1 MLKLFNTYSNTI
13 EEFKPINGN
22 HVNMYVC
29 GPTVYDHPHLGHAR
43 CYITW
48 DVVYRYLKFLG
59 YDVKYCRNVTDV
71 DDKILNKSVKENC
84 TPDEIAKKYY
94 DILLNESDKKL
105 GTTFN
110 SGALVEVVVKSL
122 YGSDDR
128 NITSKGKI
136 DMVNENIEIKATLTA
151 NTPAR
156 VQGLINS
163 KGLDNVIVKFI
174 TYKGC
179 YTFTVKDL
187 KKAYKNKCGCF
198 KNESKGVIK
207 LKAVN
212 LPSYFKADKKLNEML
227 GY

>member
-1 MLKLFNTYSNTI
+1 M
-13 EEFKPINGN
+13 KPIKTTASLTGSQIKKIITQDFLNAQETKN
-22 HVNMYVC
+22 TFSSNNATKVRER
-29 GPTVYDHPHLGHAR
+29 LEFQSKIAAR
-43 CYITW
+43 
-48 DVVYRYLKFLG
+48 
-59 YDVKYCRNVTDV
+59 
-71 DDKILNKSVKENC
+71 LNS
-84 TPDEIAKKYY
+84 KKYY

-128 NITSKGKI
+128 SITSKGKI

-163 KGLDNVIVKFI
+163 KGLDDVVIKFI

-198 KNESKGVIK
+198 KDESKGIIK

-212 LPSYFKADKKLNEML
+212 LPSYFKVDKKLNEML

>member
-1 MLKLFNTYSNTI
+1 M
-13 EEFKPINGN
+13 KPIKTTTNLTGAQIKKIIAQDLLN
-22 HVNMYVC
+22 AQECKNTFNSNNATKVRQRLEYQ
-29 GPTVYDHPHLGHAR
+29 TKISKHL
-43 CYITW
+43 
-48 DVVYRYLKFLG
+48 
-59 YDVKYCRNVTDV
+59 N
-71 DDKILNKSVKENC
+71 S
-84 TPDEIAKKYY
+84 KKYY
-94 DILLNESDKKL
+94 DILLNDSDKKL

-128 NITSKGKI
+128 SITSKGKI

-163 KGLDNVIVKFI
+163 QGLDNVIVKFI

-187 KKAYKNKCGCF
+187 KKAYKNNCECF

>member
-1 MLKLFNTYSNTI
+1 MKQIKTTTSLTGAQIKKIIAQDLANAQETKNTFSSNNATKVR
-13 EEFKPINGN
+13 ERLEYQFKIA
-22 HVNMYVC
+22 
-29 GPTVYDHPHLGHAR
+29 AR
-43 CYITW
+43 
-48 DVVYRYLKFLG
+48 
-59 YDVKYCRNVTDV
+59 
-71 DDKILNKSVKENC
+71 LNS
-84 TPDEIAKKYY
+84 KKYY

-128 NITSKGKI
+128 SITSKGKI

-163 KGLDNVIVKFI
+163 QGLDNVIVKFI

-179 YTFTVKDL
+179 YNFTVKDL
-187 KKAYKNKCGCF
+187 KKAYKNNCDCF
-198 KNESKGVIK
+198 KNENKGVIK

>member
-1 MLKLFNTYSNTI
+1 M
-13 EEFKPINGN
+13 KPIKTTASLTGSQIKKIITQDFLNAQETKN
-22 HVNMYVC
+22 TFSSNNATKVRER
-29 GPTVYDHPHLGHAR
+29 LEFQSKIAAR
-43 CYITW
+43 
-48 DVVYRYLKFLG
+48 
-59 YDVKYCRNVTDV
+59 
-71 DDKILNKSVKENC
+71 LNS
-84 TPDEIAKKYY
+84 KKYY

-128 NITSKGKI
+128 SITSKGKI

-163 KGLDNVIVKFI
+163 KGLDDVVIKFI

-187 KKAYKNKCGCF
+187 KKAYKNRCGCF
-198 KNESKGVIK
+198 KDESKGIIK

-212 LPSYFKADKKLNEML
+212 LPSYFKVDKKLNEML

>member
-1 MLKLFNTYSNTI
+1 MKQVKTLTSLTGSQIKKIIAQDLLNAQETKNTFSSNNATKVRERLEYQAKI
-13 EEFKPINGN
+13 AS
-22 HVNMYVC
+22 
-29 GPTVYDHPHLGHAR
+29 HL
-43 CYITW
+43 
-48 DVVYRYLKFLG
+48 
-59 YDVKYCRNVTDV
+59 N
-71 DDKILNKSVKENC
+71 S
-84 TPDEIAKKYY
+84 KKYY

-128 NITSKGKI
+128 SITSKGKI

-163 KGLDNVIVKFI
+163 KGLDDVVIKFI

-198 KNESKGVIK
+198 KDENKGVIK

>member
-1 MLKLFNTYSNTI
+1 MKQVKTTTSLTGSQIKKIIAQDLMNAQESKNTFNSNNATKVRERLEYQTKI
-13 EEFKPINGN
+13 AK
-22 HVNMYVC
+22 
-29 GPTVYDHPHLGHAR
+29 HL
-43 CYITW
+43 
-48 DVVYRYLKFLG
+48 
-59 YDVKYCRNVTDV
+59 N
-71 DDKILNKSVKENC
+71 S
-84 TPDEIAKKYY
+84 KKYY

-128 NITSKGKI
+128 SITSKGKI

-163 KGLDNVIVKFI
+163 QGLDDVVIKFV

-187 KKAYKNKCGCF
+187 KKAYKNNCECF

-212 LPSYFKADKKLNEML
+212 LPKYFKADKQLNEML